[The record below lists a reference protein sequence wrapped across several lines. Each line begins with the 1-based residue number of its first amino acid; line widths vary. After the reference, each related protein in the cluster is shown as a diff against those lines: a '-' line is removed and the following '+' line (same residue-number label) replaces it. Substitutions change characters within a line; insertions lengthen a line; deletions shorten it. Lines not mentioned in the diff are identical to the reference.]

1 MELHNVADVEQA
13 FNVLNFPILS
23 LSIFLPLAGAIF
35 IWFFVKGDNMVRWS
49 SLVVSVLSFIVTL
62 PLIFSFDRTTSHM
75 QFEEII
81 PWIPAFNIEYR
92 LGVDGISMPFI
103 VLTALLTIICIVS
116 AWDCIKTR
124 VKEYMLAF
132 LVLETTLI
140 GVFAAMDAMLFY
152 FFWEA
157 LLIPMYLII
166 GVWGGKNKVYATF
179 KFFLYTL
186 AGSVLMLVALL
197 AMYFKAGETFNMIH
211 YMDYAFDFEW
221 QFWIFIAFFIAFAVK
236 VPMWPVH
243 TWLPDAHTE
252 APTAGS
258 VILAGIL
265 LKMGAYGFLRF
276 SLPMVPDASQYFAPM
291 MIGLSLVAIV
301 YISLVAM
308 MQQDMKRL
316 IAYSSIAHM
325 GFVTLGTFV
334 FTQQALEGAV
344 VNMISHGFVAA
355 ALFLCVGVMYDR
367 LHTREIS
374 DYGGVVNV
382 MPVFAAVMLFFSM
395 ANVALP
401 GTSAFIGEI
410 MVLVGT
416 FAANPTALV
425 FSAKWIAI
433 AAAISIVL
441 SACYTLWMYKRV
453 IMGDAIKDSVKSMSD
468 MSVREFAMFVPLIL
482 LTIWVGFY
490 PLPVLDLLHESIAHL
505 VEQVNTSKLDAAAA
519 LLEHSPAMHAGTH

>member
-1 MELHNVADVEQA
+1 MEPLLNNEGLY
-13 FNVLNFPILS
+13 NVLGFPILS
-23 LSIFLPLAGAIF
+23 LAIFLPLFGSIL
-35 IWFFVKGDNMVRWS
+35 IWLFAKNDNMVRWS
-49 SLVVSVLSFIVTL
+49 ALLVSIATFIVTL
-62 PLIFSFDRTTSHM
+62 PLAFSFDKTTSHM
-75 QFEEII
+75 QFEELHH
-81 PWIPAFNIEYR
+81 WIPAFNIDYR

-103 VLTALLTIICIVS
+103 VLTGLLIIICIAS
-116 AWDCIKTR
+116 AWKCIQTR
-124 VKEYMLAF
+124 VKEYMIAF

-140 GVFAAMDAMLFY
+140 GVFASMDAVLFY

-166 GVWGGKNKVYATF
+166 GVWGGKNRVYATL

-197 AMYFKAGETFNMIH
+197 AMYFEAGQTFNMLD
-211 YMDYAFDFEW
+211 YMAYPFDMTW
-221 QFWIFIAFFIAFAVK
+221 QIWIFLAFFIAFAVK

-265 LKMGAYGFLRF
+265 LKMGAYGYLRF
-276 SLPMVPDASQYFAPM
+276 SLPMLPDASQYFAPM

-301 YISLVAM
+301 YISLVAL
-308 MQQDMKRL
+308 MQRDMKRL

-344 VNMISHGFVAA
+344 INMISHGFVAA

-367 LHTREIS
+367 LHTREIG
-374 DYGGVVNV
+374 DYGGVANV
-382 MPVFAAVMLFFSM
+382 MPVFAAVMMFFSM

-410 MVLVGT
+410 MVLMGT
-416 FAANPTALV
+416 FAADPSALSV
-425 FSAKWIAI
+425 SAKWIAI
-433 AAAISIVL
+433 AATISVVL

-453 IMGDAIKDSVKSMSD
+453 IMGDVVKDSVRSMSD
-468 MSVREFAMFVPLIL
+468 MSLREFGLFLPLML
-482 LTIWVGFY
+482 LTILVGFY
-490 PLPVLDLLHESIAHL
+490 PVPVLDFLHESVAHL
-505 VEQVNTSKLDAAAA
+505 IEQSTTSKLDAAAA
-519 LLEHSPAMHAGTH
+519 LLEQSTAFIAAKH

>member
-1 MELHNVADVEQA
+1 MEPLN
-13 FNVLNFPILS
+13 NVLNFPILS
-23 LSIFLPLAGAIF
+23 LAIFLPTLGAIL
-35 IWFFVKGDNMVRWS
+35 IWLLIKDERMVRWTAL
-49 SLVVSVLSFIVTL
+49 LVAVATFILTL
-62 PLIFSFDRTTSHM
+62 PLIFSFDTSTAHM
-75 QFEEII
+75 QFEELHH
-81 PWIPAFNIEYR
+81 WIPAFNIDYR

-103 VLTALLTIICIVS
+103 VLTGLLTIICIVS
-116 AWDCIKTR
+116 AWNCIQTR
-124 VKEYMLAF
+124 IKEYMIAF
-132 LVLETTLI
+132 LILETTLI
-140 GVFAAMDAMLFY
+140 GVFAALDVMLFY

-157 LLIPMYLII
+157 MLIPMYLII
-166 GVWGGKNKVYATF
+166 GVWGGKNRVYATL

-186 AGSVLMLVALL
+186 TGSVLMLVALL
-197 AMYFKAGETFNMIH
+197 AMYFESGATSFAMLH
-211 YMDYAFDFEW
+211 FMDYAFNFTW
-221 QFWIFIAFFIAFAVK
+221 QFWIFIAFFVAFAVK

-276 SLPMVPDASQYFAPM
+276 SLPMLPDASQYFAPM

-308 MQQDMKRL
+308 MQKDMKRL

-325 GFVTLGTFV
+325 GFVTLGIFV
-334 FTQQALEGAV
+334 FTQVALEGAV
-344 VNMISHGFVAA
+344 INMISHGFVAA
-355 ALFLCVGVMYDR
+355 ALFLCVGVLYDR
-367 LHTREIS
+367 LHTREIA

-410 MVLVGT
+410 MVLIGT
-416 FAANPTALV
+416 FAADPTHMSV
-425 FSAKWIAI
+425 SAKWVAI
-433 AAAISIVL
+433 AAAISVVL

-453 IMGDAIKDSVKSMSD
+453 IMGEAIKDSVKSMQDLSL
-468 MSVREFAMFVPLIL
+468 REFSYFVPLIIL
-482 LTIWVGFY
+482 VVWVGFY
-490 PLPVLDLLHESIAHL
+490 PMPVLDLLHASIAHL
-505 VEQVNTSKLDAAAA
+505 VEQATSSKLEAAA
-519 LLEHSPAMHAGTH
+519 LLEHTSALPYAGAH

>member
-1 MELHNVADVEQA
+1 MNLHNVMD
-13 FNVLNFPILS
+13 FPILS
-23 LSIFLPLAGAIF
+23 LSIFLPLVGAIV
-35 IWFFVKGDNMVRWS
+35 IWLFVKGDNAVRWS
-49 SLVVSVLSFIVTL
+49 SLIVAMATLLVTL
-62 PLIFSFDRTTSHM
+62 PLATNFDSSTAHM
-75 QFEEII
+75 QFEELH
-81 PWIPAFNIEYR
+81 PWIEAFNIEYR

-103 VLTALLTIICIVS
+103 LLTALLTVICIVS
-116 AWDCIKTR
+116 AWSCIQTR

-140 GVFAAMDAMLFY
+140 GVFSALDAILFY

-157 LLIPMYLII
+157 MLIPMYLII
-166 GVWGGKNKVYATF
+166 GIWGGKNRVYATI

-186 AGSVLMLVALL
+186 AGSVLLLIAIL
-197 AMYFKAGETFNMIH
+197 AMYFEAGHTFNIQAFMA
-211 YMDYAFDFEW
+211 YPFDFDW

-276 SLPMVPDASQYFAPM
+276 SLPICPDASQYFVPM
-291 MIGLSLVAIV
+291 MVGLSLVAII

-308 MQQDMKRL
+308 VQKDMKRL

-325 GFVTLGTFV
+325 GFVTLGIFV
-334 FTQQALEGAV
+334 FTQQGMEGAII
-344 VNMISHGFVAA
+344 NMISHGFVAA

-367 LHTREIS
+367 LHTREIA

-382 MPVFAAVMLFFSM
+382 MPVFAALMLFFSM

-410 MVLVGT
+410 MVLLGT
-416 FAANPTALV
+416 FAANPSHL
-425 FSAKWIAI
+425 FISAKWVAI
-433 AAAISIVL
+433 FAAISVVL

-453 IMGDAIKDSVKSMSD
+453 IMGDLIKDSVKSMRD
-468 MSVREFAMFVPLIL
+468 IGVREFGLFIPLII
-482 LTIWVGFY
+482 LTVWIGFY
-490 PLPVLDLLHESIAHL
+490 PMPVLDLIHQSAVHL
-505 VEQVNTSKLDAAAA
+505 VEQASTSKLVLAPVTPPFG
-519 LLEHSPAMHAGTH
+519 H

>member
-1 MELHNVADVEQA
+1 MELHNVLD
-13 FNVLNFPILS
+13 FPILS
-23 LSIFLPLAGAIF
+23 LSIFLPLAGALV
-35 IWFFVKGDNMVRWS
+35 IWLFVRGDNAVRWAA
-49 SLVVSVLSFIVTL
+49 LVVSVISFLVTL
-62 PLIFSFDRTTSHM
+62 PLALSFDTGTSHM
-75 QFEEII
+75 QFEEFH
-81 PWIPAFNIEYR
+81 PWIAAFNINYQ

-103 VLTALLTIICIVS
+103 LLTSLLTIICIVS
-116 AWDCIKTR
+116 AWQCIQTR
-124 VKEYMLAF
+124 VKEYMIAF

-140 GVFAAMDAMLFY
+140 GVFAALDAVLFY

-166 GVWGGKNKVYATF
+166 GIWGGKNRVYATL

-186 AGSVLMLVALL
+186 AGSVLMLIALL
-197 AMYFKAGETFNMIH
+197 AMYFKAGNTFSMLAF
-211 YMDYAFDFEW
+211 MDYPFDLSW
-221 QFWIFIAFFIAFAVK
+221 QIWIFIAFFIAFAVK

-276 SLPMVPDASQYFAPM
+276 SLPMLPDASQYFVPFMVA
-291 MIGLSLVAIV
+291 LSLVAII

-308 MQQDMKRL
+308 MQTDMKRL

-325 GFVTLGTFV
+325 GFVTLGTFM
-334 FTQQALEGAV
+334 FTQAAVEGAV
-344 VNMISHGFVAA
+344 IGMISHGFVAA

-367 LHTREIS
+367 LHTREIG

-382 MPVFAAVMLFFSM
+382 MPVFAAVMLFFCM

-401 GTSAFIGEI
+401 GASAFVGEI
-410 MVLVGT
+410 MVLIGT
-416 FAANPTALV
+416 FEANPVYMDVST
-425 FSAKWIAI
+425 KWIAI
-433 AAAISIVL
+433 AATSSVVL

-453 IMGDAIKDSVKSMSD
+453 VMGDLVKDSVKSMKD
-468 MSVREFAMFVPLIL
+468 MTVREFGFFVPLMA
-482 LTIWVGFY
+482 LTLWMGFY
-490 PLPVLDLLHESIAHL
+490 PMPFLDFLHVSVSHL
-505 VEQVNTSKLDAAAA
+505 IDQATTSKLDAAAA
-519 LLEHSPAMHAGTH
+519 LVQAMPVLDAAHH

>member
-1 MELHNVADVEQA
+1 MELY
-13 FNVLNFPILS
+13 NVLDFPILS
-23 LSIFLPLAGAIF
+23 LAIFLPTFGALI
-35 IWFFVKGDNMVRWS
+35 IWLFVKGDNAVRWA
-49 SLVVSVLSFIVTL
+49 SLLTSVATFIVTL
-62 PLIFSFDRTTSHM
+62 PLLFKFDTTTAHM
-75 QFEEII
+75 QFEEFH
-81 PWIPAFNIEYR
+81 PWISAFNINYH

-103 VLTALLTIICIVS
+103 VLTGLLIIICIAS
-116 AWDCIKTR
+116 AWKCIKTR

-132 LVLETTLI
+132 LILETTLI
-140 GVFAAMDAMLFY
+140 GVFSALDVMLFY

-157 LLIPMYLII
+157 LLIPMYLMI
-166 GVWGGKNKVYATF
+166 GVWGGKNRIYATL

-197 AMYFKAGETFNMIH
+197 AMYFEAGHTFSMLELMN
-211 YMDYAFDFEW
+211 YPFNFQW

-265 LKMGAYGFLRF
+265 LKMGAYGYLRF
-276 SLPMVPDASQYFAPM
+276 SLPMLPDASQYFAPM
-291 MIGLSLVAIV
+291 MIGLSLVAVV

-308 MQQDMKRL
+308 MQRDMKRL

-344 VNMISHGFVAA
+344 MGMISHGFVAA

-367 LHTREIS
+367 LHTREIA
-374 DYGGVVNV
+374 DYGGVVNQ
-382 MPVFAAVMLFFSM
+382 MPIFAAIMLFFSM
-395 ANVALP
+395 ANIALP
-401 GTSAFIGEI
+401 GSSAFIGEI
-410 MVLVGT
+410 MVLMGT
-416 FAANPTALV
+416 FAADPVHLSV
-425 FSAKWIAI
+425 SAKWIAM
-433 AAAISIVL
+433 AATISVVL

-453 IMGDAIKDSVKSMSD
+453 IMGDVIKDTVRSMGEITK
-468 MSVREFAMFVPLIL
+468 REAALFVPLML
-482 LTIWVGFY
+482 LTLWVGFY
-490 PLPVLDLLHESIAHL
+490 PVPVLDLLHASVAHL
-505 VEQVNTSKLDAAAA
+505 IEQSTTTKLGAAA
-519 LLEHSPAMHAGTH
+519 LIEHSTALSAAAH

>member
-1 MELHNVADVEQA
+1 MELY
-13 FNVLNFPILS
+13 NVLDFPILS
-23 LSIFLPLAGAIF
+23 LAIFLPTFGALIIWLF
-35 IWFFVKGDNMVRWS
+35 IKNDNMVRWAA
-49 SLVVSVLSFIVTL
+49 LLTSVATFIVTL
-62 PLIFSFDRTTSHM
+62 PLIFSFDKTTSHM
-75 QFEEII
+75 QFEEFH
-81 PWIPAFNIEYR
+81 PWISAVNINYH

-103 VLTALLTIICIVS
+103 VLTGLLIIICIGS
-116 AWDCIKTR
+116 AWKCIQTR
-124 VKEYMLAF
+124 VKEYMVSF
-132 LVLETTLI
+132 LILETTLI
-140 GVFAAMDAMLFY
+140 GVFSALDVMLFY

-157 LLIPMYLII
+157 LLIPMYLMI
-166 GVWGGKNKVYATF
+166 GVWGGKNRVYATF

-197 AMYFKAGETFNMIH
+197 AMYFEAGHTFSMLDLMN
-211 YMDYAFDFEW
+211 YKFDFQW

-265 LKMGAYGFLRF
+265 LKMGAYGYLRF
-276 SLPMVPDASQYFAPM
+276 SLPMLPDASQYFAPM

-308 MQQDMKRL
+308 MQRDMKRL

-344 VNMISHGFVAA
+344 INMISHGFVAA

-374 DYGGVVNV
+374 DYGGVANV
-382 MPVFAAVMLFFSM
+382 MPVFAVIMLLFSM
-395 ANVALP
+395 ANIALP
-401 GTSAFIGEI
+401 GSSAFIGEI
-410 MVLVGT
+410 MVLIGT
-416 FAANPTALV
+416 FAADPSELV
-425 FSAKWIAI
+425 ISAKWIAI
-433 AAAISIVL
+433 VATISVVL

-468 MSVREFAMFVPLIL
+468 ITLREFSLFVPLII

-490 PLPVLDLLHESIAHL
+490 PLPVLDLLHESVAHL
-505 VEQVNTSKLDAAAA
+505 VEQSTTSKLDAAVAVI
-519 LLEHSPAMHAGTH
+519 EHSTALNAVTH

>member
-1 MELHNVADVEQA
+1 LAVSVATFLA
-13 FNVLNFPILS
+13 T
-23 LSIFLPLAGAIF
+23 LPLA
-35 IWFFVKGDNMVRWS
+35 
-49 SLVVSVLSFIVTL
+49 
-62 PLIFSFDRTTSHM
+62 FSFDTTTAHM
-75 QFEEII
+75 QFEEFH
-81 PWIPAFNIEYR
+81 PWIGRFNINYH

-103 VLTALLTIICIVS
+103 LLTSLLTVVCIIS
-116 AWDCIKTR
+116 AWQCIEKR

-132 LVLETTLI
+132 LILETTLI
-140 GVFAAMDAMLFY
+140 GVFSALDSILFY

-157 LLIPMYLII
+157 MLIPMYLII
-166 GVWGGKNKVYATF
+166 GVWGGKNRVYATI

-197 AMYFKAGETFNMIH
+197 AMYFKAGHTFSILDF
-211 YMDYAFDFEW
+211 MDYPFDFTW
-221 QFWIFIAFFIAFAVK
+221 QFWIFLAFLIAFAVK

-276 SLPMVPDASQYFAPM
+276 SLPICPDASQYFVPLM
-291 MIGLSLVAIV
+291 VTLSLIAII

-308 MQQDMKRL
+308 MQKDMKRL

-325 GFVTLGTFV
+325 GFVTLGTFM
-334 FTQQALEGAV
+334 FTQQAVEGAII
-344 VNMISHGFVAA
+344 NMISHGFVAA

-367 LHTREIS
+367 LHTREIA

-382 MPVFAAVMLFFSM
+382 MPVFAAVFMVFAM

-401 GTSAFIGEI
+401 GASAFVGEI
-410 MVLVGT
+410 MVLIGT
-416 FAANPTALV
+416 FSATPIYLDFSTKWVAIGAAT
-425 FSAKWIAI
+425 
-433 AAAISIVL
+433 SIVL

-453 IMGDAIKDSVKSMSD
+453 IMGDLVKDTVKSMPD
-468 MSVREFAMFVPLIL
+468 MSMREFGYFVPLIL
-482 LTIWVGFY
+482 LVVWIGLY
-490 PLPVLDLLHESIAHL
+490 PLPVLDVMHASVEHL
-505 VEQVNTSKLDAAAA
+505 VEQATASKLDMAVA
-519 LLEHSPAMHAGTH
+519 LAQPAGGH